1 MHISDMARLS
11 FQITK
16 RFLLQRNTPL
26 FATMILTNRCNLSCR
41 HCVLHNNLEADE
53 PKYTFEQVVLDMKK
67 LYKRGVRIL
76 CLSGGEIA
84 LWETKE
90 HTIREIVE
98 EAKKNRIC
106 LCYTCYKWND

>member
-1 MHISDMARLS
+1 MNISDKARLS

-16 RFLLQRNTPL
+16 IFLLQRNTPL

-41 HCVLHNNLEADE
+41 HCVLHKNLEADE
-53 PKYTFEQVVLDMKK
+53 PRYTFEQVVFDMKK

-76 CLSGGEIA
+76 CLFGGEIA

-90 HTIREIVE
+90 HTIREIVAQ
-98 EAKKNRIC
+98 AKK
-106 LCYTCYKWND
+106 